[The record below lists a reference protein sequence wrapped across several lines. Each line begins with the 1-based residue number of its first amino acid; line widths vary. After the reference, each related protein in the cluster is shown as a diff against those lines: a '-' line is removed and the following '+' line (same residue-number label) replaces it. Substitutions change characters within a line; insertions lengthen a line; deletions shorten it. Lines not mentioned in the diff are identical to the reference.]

1 MEESPAAGL
10 AAGAGRTVTDSM
22 CPVYDIPWG
31 GVRLMGIVSVVLL
44 VILLV
49 LMLAAWHGWW
59 GFKK

>member
-1 MEESPAAGL
+1 
-10 AAGAGRTVTDSM
+10 VTDSM